1 MTEQLFEDFS
11 SVKIA
16 ASIQRKV
23 TTCFGQEIIYILS
36 LKCRVSTTAQFAVN
50 YMPQYFNANAPCSVL
65 SWFIVI
71 ESMSYDHIRGERK

>member
-23 TTCFGQEIIYILS
+23 TTCFGQEIIYPFIEMQ
-36 LKCRVSTTAQFAVN
+36 CVN
-50 YMPQYFNANAPCSVL
+50 YCTIRCELYASVL
-65 SWFIVI
+65 QC
-71 ESMSYDHIRGERK
+71 ECSMQRPVLVYCY